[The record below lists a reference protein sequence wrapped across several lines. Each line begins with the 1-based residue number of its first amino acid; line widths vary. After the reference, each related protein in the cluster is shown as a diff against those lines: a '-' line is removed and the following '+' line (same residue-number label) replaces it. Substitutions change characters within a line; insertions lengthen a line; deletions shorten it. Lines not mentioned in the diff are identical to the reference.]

1 MVELKIPAIIL
12 VSPLALNFGSS
23 LLCLDP
29 FSTVDWHRGCEFE
42 MIYQRHPV
50 DWACLYS
57 WNRESARCPRLVGSF
72 SDFWRRLLSAP
83 CLSDDLG
90 CSVFATRHF
99 LWLIALCSVDLLW
112 TLDKRLRKRPSEP
125 LQPSLLSLH
134 DHTYVLVF
142 LLSAFVFKLDPLL
155 L

>member
-42 MIYQRHPV
+42 MIYSAIPSIGRV
-50 DWACLYS
+50 YTLGTE
-57 WNRESARCPRLVGSF
+57 NRRDSRVLWGSF

-83 CLSDDLG
+83 CLSDDLE

-112 TLDKRLRKRPSEP
+112 TFDKRLRKKASEP